1 VAEAVMEKTHKLA
14 RMAIVAIAL
23 VLQAALSAGQFS
35 STPADDLPSLERRVS
50 DARAK
55 LTSAA
60 ASSTTVS
67 NPAELT
73 QLETELDAIEEEV
86 TYLRVK
92 TRRGESVSEKDRREV
107 SERLSRLELRTAGQL
122 SDSGRSSEIPV
133 GTELDVRL
141 QTPLSSETAQV
152 EQRVDAT
159 TLVDLVRG
167 GAVVVPAGSMVR
179 GHVVTVDRAGRT
191 DRRGGLVIQFTQLT
205 VSGRPH
211 DVTLSITRALESEG
225 IRGEVGKIGVGAG
238 VGAILGG
245 ILGGTKGVLAGILIG
260 GGGTIL
266 ATEGK
271 DVELPAGTVLR
282 VRFDA
287 PLDLGT

>member
-1 VAEAVMEKTHKLA
+1 M
-14 RMAIVAIAL
+14 
-23 VLQAALSAGQFS
+23 
-35 STPADDLPSLERRVS
+35 
-50 DARAK
+50 
-55 LTSAA
+55 
-60 ASSTTVS
+60 
-67 NPAELT
+67 
-73 QLETELDAIEEEV
+73 
-86 TYLRVK
+86 
-92 TRRGESVSEKDRREV
+92 
-107 SERLSRLELRTAGQL
+107 AGQL
-122 SDSGRSSEIPV
+122 SDSGRSGEIPV

-167 GAVVVPAGSMVR
+167 GTVVVPAGSMVR
-179 GHVVTVDRAGRT
+179 GHVVAVDRAGRT
-191 DRRGGLVIQFTQLT
+191 DRRGSLVIQFTQLT
-205 VSGRPH
+205 VNGRPH
-211 DVTLSITRALESEG
+211 DVTLSITQALQSEG
-225 IRGEVGKIGVGAG
+225 IRGEIGKIGIGAG

-282 VRFDA
+282 VRFDT